1 MQCHAEV
8 VSLPFRH
15 CFLLPG
21 YRKVEVLEE
30 EAAAAEEGNEEME
43 EKEEA
48 AKGWVG
54 YLQQHPRDPVM
65 TEHQR
70 SIPFLDRGP
79 PNKLRRKILSNYF
92 NTNQPQTM
100 A

>member
-8 VSLPFRH
+8 VCSISPL
-15 CFLLPG
+15 FLVAG

-48 AKGWVG
+48 AKGWVS
-54 YLQQHPRDPVM
+54 YLQHPRDPVM
-65 TEHQR
+65 MEHQR
-70 SIPFLDRGP
+70 SISFLDRGP
-79 PNKLRRKILSNYF
+79 PNKLRRKIYSNY
-92 NTNQPQTM
+92 TNQLQTI
-100 A
+100 